1 MVILVSFGA
10 WQSQVPHPSAVMAGD
25 NALSIVALKYRFAN
39 RRHSPLYSS
48 AVQHRSA
55 TLPDLQP
62 EVLSMTTIS
71 SRVAA
76 TAFASLL
83 LVSSAFA
90 QTTAPAT
97 PAPAATPAPKMAPAE
112 KKAEKPARTA
122 ASLECS
128 KEADAKGLKGK
139 ERKKFRSECKKTAAE
154 KAK

>member
-1 MVILVSFGA
+1 MVILVSFRA
-10 WQSQVPHPSAVMAGD
+10 WQSQVPHPSAAMAGD
-25 NALSIVALKYRFAN
+25 NELSIVALKYRFAN

-55 TLPDLQP
+55 RLPDLQP

-90 QTTAPAT
+90 QTTAPAAPT
-97 PAPAATPAPKMAPAE
+97 PTPAPKMAPAE
-112 KKAEKPARTA
+112 KKAEKPRTA

-139 ERKKFRSECKKTAAE
+139 ERKKFRSECKKAAAE